1 MSKQGLATIDMGKL
15 RESYQG
21 NPTAKVIFDYLATR
35 SKNRAVTGID
45 RLLSSLARQ
54 GQEVSRAELIRLL
67 RWLEDLGCGTFVT
80 GRKGHPSRFEWSV
93 SFTDLSRAAAGK
105 QVGVEAMSE
114 GKDEES
120 EDGLL
125 VHTFV
130 LRPGLPVTI
139 SLPTDFSSG
148 EALRLSEFVKTLPF
162 ERGA

>member
-1 MSKQGLATIDMGKL
+1 
-15 RESYQG
+15 
-21 NPTAKVIFDYLATR
+21 
-35 SKNRAVTGID
+35 
-45 RLLSSLARQ
+45 
-54 GQEVSRAELIRLL
+54 
-67 RWLEDLGCGTFVT
+67 
-80 GRKGHPSRFEWSV
+80 
-93 SFTDLSRAAAGK
+93 
-105 QVGVEAMSE
+105 MSE